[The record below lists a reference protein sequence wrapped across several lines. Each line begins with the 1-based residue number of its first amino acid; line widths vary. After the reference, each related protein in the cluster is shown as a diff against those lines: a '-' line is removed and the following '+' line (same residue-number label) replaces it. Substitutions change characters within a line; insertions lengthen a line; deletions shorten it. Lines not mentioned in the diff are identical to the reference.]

1 MKWILVLAVLAMVG
15 CSKEPVPIQV
25 ISTVPHQMPVK
36 PMDLPEIHSPEAPP
50 AIVKFIPVFFDL
62 GKADI
67 NTNQIGKLEGHA
79 ATLVADPTMRIQL
92 VGNASSEGDVTD
104 NKQLAQMRADVV
116 KNYLITTGID
126 AGRLTTT
133 SRSIALNQYS
143 GNKEMLNRR
152 VDFVVMP

>member
-1 MKWILVLAVLAMVG
+1 MKWILGLAVLAMVG
-15 CSKEPVPIQV
+15 CSKEPVPIQI

-36 PMDLPEIHSPEAPP
+36 SIELPVQEAPL
-50 AIVKFIPVFFDL
+50 VTVELRPVFFKL
-62 GKADI
+62 GESNI
-67 NTNQIGKLEGHA
+67 NRNQIDRLESHA
-79 ATLVADPTMRIQL
+79 AILIDDPFMRIQL

-143 GNKEMLNRR
+143 GDKEVLNRR

>member
-36 PMDLPEIHSPEAPP
+36 QMETRVVVPDAPP